1 MTASGMAAGNQ
12 SVEPPALTAPH
23 RGSGVHLPSH
33 IEKLLVDVVADGFTL
48 YCCGPKGAPSALVA
62 AYQWTEYVDLVTIR
76 NFDWITTARACAS
89 PGGRV
94 DVLAPDTV
102 VWSYE
107 GPPQWA
113 LRGLLELVHPQH
125 PRAPV
130 HAYPAPASLHI
141 PRTEQRPMTIRF
153 PSPSRVGI
161 RAARLATARTPD

>member
-1 MTASGMAAGNQ
+1 MTASDMADRDQ
-12 SVEPPALTAPH
+12 SVGPPALAAHH
-23 RGSGVHLPSH
+23 RGSAVHLPLH
-33 IEKLLVDVVADGFTL
+33 IEQLLVDVVADGFTL
-48 YCCGPKGAPSALVA
+48 YCCGPKAGPSALVA
-62 AYQWTEYVDLVTIR
+62 TYRWIDYVDLVTIR
-76 NFDWITTARACAS
+76 GFDWITTARACAS
-89 PGGRV
+89 PGGKV

-125 PRAPV
+125 PRAPA
-130 HAYPAPASLHI
+130 HPYPAPPSLYI

-153 PSPSRVGI
+153 PAPNRVGM